1 MASPLHG
8 FRRERLPQ
16 DHMVSYRVCVLAEGE
31 RLRGL
36 QDHQVPQ
43 TTAHCVPWP
52 PSSGA
57 HIPVTSPGCC
67 CCSGPPE
74 SGLWAQ
80 RWCRR
85 WQPQSGAP
93 ARGARGS
100 EQGQEARMGLSA
112 LSPEPRAS
120 QLPVSLGEGAPDQAL
135 PTPLALTWSR
145 SRKRRKAGTESSSC
159 SKPRPPR
166 TASRGGSKTWPRA
179 WGLVSK
185 PSSPTHGRP
194 LPTAPPPP
202 PPHLAEDVQDAIGGE
217 EVSHIHAGV
226 LHPDPLEG
234 SGQSSATG
242 GLKWTLKG
250 VWRLPGTRAPT
261 GGPQPGPDTL
271 IQDLQDG
278 TRASPG
284 PM

>member
-1 MASPLHG
+1 M
-8 FRRERLPQ
+8 
-16 DHMVSYRVCVLAEGE
+16 
-31 RLRGL
+31 
-36 QDHQVPQ
+36 
-43 TTAHCVPWP
+43 
-52 PSSGA
+52 PS
-57 HIPVTSPGCC
+57 V
-67 CCSGPPE
+67 
-74 SGLWAQ
+74 
-80 RWCRR
+80 
-85 WQPQSGAP
+85 
-93 ARGARGS
+93 
-100 EQGQEARMGLSA
+100 
-112 LSPEPRAS
+112 LSPEPVSSLCPWGRAPLTRHCPPL
-120 QLPVSLGEGAPDQAL
+120 LPLPGAGP
-135 PTPLALTWSR
+135 
-145 SRKRRKAGTESSSC
+145 G
-159 SKPRPPR
+159 
-166 TASRGGSKTWPRA
+166 RGGRQARSPAAAASPAPPEQPLEEAVRPGPEHGGWS
-179 WGLVSK
+179 VSQV
-185 PSSPTHGRP
+185 PPPMGGP
-194 LPTAPPPP
+194 CPPPP